1 MPSKKSPG
9 FDGITSEDVKFAG
22 PVINGLLA
30 KLFTM
35 IFINGYLPPAMIKT
49 VLVPIL
55 KSRSR
60 RVSDKSNYRLV
71 ALSTTLSKI
80 FEKVLFKR
88 LKQYLNTCENQFGF
102 KSGHGTELC
111 IFTLKELLSLYT
123 KASSYMFVGLL
134 DASATFD
141 RVNHV
146 TLMQKLFERDVP
158 LYLGTGIEINISVL
172 NWVIHSLDVS
182 ELGMESGK
190 EELPRHGCL
199 MCTWMV

>member
-1 MPSKKSPG
+1 MVVSPSEISTCISDLPSKKSPG

-35 IFINGYLPPAMIKT
+35 IFIHGYLPPAMIKT

-60 RVSDKSNYRLV
+60 RVTDKGNYRPV

-88 LKQYLNTCENQFGF
+88 PVW
-102 KSGHGTELC
+102 
-111 IFTLKELLSLYT
+111 I
-123 KASSYMFVGLL
+123 
-134 DASATFD
+134 
-141 RVNHV
+141 
-146 TLMQKLFERDVP
+146 
-158 LYLGTGIEINISVL
+158 
-172 NWVIHSLDVS
+172 
-182 ELGMESGK
+182 
-190 EELPRHGCL
+190 
-199 MCTWMV
+199 